1 MFFWKREPPPPPPP
15 IPFYRKPAVVS
26 IILTVI
32 IVFVLGPVGFIFNGM
47 TEELEK
53 KADNE
58 TVILL
63 IKQIKENDDR
73 QWKEIEQNRQ
83 QQAPAPPRNVQITG
97 SAAVMNP
104 VQTHEGVKALSF
116 KDFKEYRNAIKED
129 QEAFRETRPEVDWN
143 RYKRWTK

>member
-73 QWKEIEQNRQ
+73 QWRK
-83 QQAPAPPRNVQITG
+83 T
-97 SAAVMNP
+97 
-104 VQTHEGVKALSF
+104 LS
-116 KDFKEYRNAIKED
+116 
-129 QEAFRETRPEVDWN
+129 Q
-143 RYKRWTK
+143 YKG